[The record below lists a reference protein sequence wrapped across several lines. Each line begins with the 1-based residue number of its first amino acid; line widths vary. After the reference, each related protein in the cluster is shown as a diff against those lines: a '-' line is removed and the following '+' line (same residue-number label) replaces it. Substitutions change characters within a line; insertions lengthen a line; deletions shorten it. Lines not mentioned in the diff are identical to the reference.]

1 MGIFDKL
8 FGKKKKDTD
17 LGDMLDAAGLDLE
30 VGFGDEPEDLNE
42 EDYKYNH
49 CFIFFG
55 LNEQSFQAIEKE
67 VQNFDGPDHLSLLRS
82 MDGVFMTDFCVAAA
96 GSDKVKENLEAD
108 EADGEGEEKIDNQLA
123 ANASKLRAY
132 IDSRFEQYIEHI
144 KENFDNQVSKEC
156 IDLLEI
162 EKNFIVENIRYGMER
177 WVNGDTYEKEDFIG
191 AMIVFV
197 KSYKSASISE
207 NQDGMNLPLTT
218 RGGFIRDCIFATEDI
233 LKIDYLGEPPYDTFD
248 SLGEF
253 SKEII
258 NGMEAALEGN
268 NPINKYNYDY
278 GTIYGAYSKG
288 SPFGFAYFDQNGA
301 LWSLNEVGKA
311 VTLLH
316 EAADDEMEYYVSH

>member
-108 EADGEGEEKIDNQLA
+108 ETDGEGEEKIDNQLA

-162 EKNFIVENIRYGMER
+162 EKNFIVENRR
-177 WVNGDTYEKEDFIG
+177 WYQNNNYE
-191 AMIVFV
+191 
-197 KSYKSASISE
+197 
-207 NQDGMNLPLTT
+207 Q
-218 RGGFIRDCIFATEDI
+218 
-233 LKIDYLGEPPYDTFD
+233 
-248 SLGEF
+248 
-253 SKEII
+253 
-258 NGMEAALEGN
+258 
-268 NPINKYNYDY
+268 
-278 GTIYGAYSKG
+278 
-288 SPFGFAYFDQNGA
+288 
-301 LWSLNEVGKA
+301 
-311 VTLLH
+311 
-316 EAADDEMEYYVSH
+316 

>member
-82 MDGVFMTDFCVAAA
+82 MDGVFMTDFCVASA

-197 KSYKSASISE
+197 KSSKAFDRADSISE

-258 NGMEAALEGN
+258 NGMEAPVL
-268 NPINKYNYDY
+268 PY
-278 GTIYGAYSKG
+278 
-288 SPFGFAYFDQNGA
+288 
-301 LWSLNEVGKA
+301 
-311 VTLLH
+311 H
-316 EAADDEMEYYVSH
+316 